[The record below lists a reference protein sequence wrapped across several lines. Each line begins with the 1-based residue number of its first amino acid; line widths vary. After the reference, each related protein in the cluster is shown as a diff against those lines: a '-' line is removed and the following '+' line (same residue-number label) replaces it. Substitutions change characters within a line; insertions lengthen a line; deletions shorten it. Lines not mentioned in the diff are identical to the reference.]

1 MPSLPVDDALV
12 ARLRAAGCV
21 FAEDEA
27 ALLRGEARDA
37 DHLEAMVAERVAG
50 RPLEQVVG
58 WAEFCGLRILLEP
71 GVFVPRRRTE
81 LLARRVV
88 GLASATDRPV
98 VVELCCGAAA
108 VGAVVLAEVDGVELV
123 VADVDPAAVASARRN
138 VGDRAL
144 VVQGDLYD
152 PLPATL
158 RGRVDVLVA
167 NAPYVPTD
175 AVRSMPPEAR
185 DHEPRVALDGGPD
198 GLDVARRVVAGAPEW
213 LAPGGHLLVETSRG
227 QAPALLAAFTAAGLD
242 AEVVR
247 DEDRDATAVLGRL
260 VRALER
266 PSDTRL

>member
-1 MPSLPVDDALV
+1 M
-12 ARLRAAGCV
+12 
-21 FAEDEA
+21 
-27 ALLRGEARDA
+27 
-37 DHLEAMVAERVAG
+37 
-50 RPLEQVVG
+50 
-58 WAEFCGLRILLEP
+58 
-71 GVFVPRRRTE
+71 
-81 LLARRVV
+81 
-88 GLASATDRPV
+88 
-98 VVELCCGAAA
+98 
-108 VGAVVLAEVDGVELV
+108 
-123 VADVDPAAVASARRN
+123 
-138 VGDRAL
+138 
-144 VVQGDLYD
+144 QGDLYG
-152 PLPATL
+152 PLPETL

-167 NAPYVPTD
+167 NAPYVPTG

-213 LAPGGHLLVETSRG
+213 LAPGGQLMVETSRG